1 MNIRT
6 MTAVAAVLSVAAVAG
21 CGGGGGQSAAPQT
34 TISGTVA
41 DGYLFKA
48 EVFLDRNGNYQQ
60 DSGEPATTTDVNG
73 RFSLAIT
80 PGEEALYPVVARA
93 VGSNTYD
100 MDAPAQP
107 LTQGYI
113 LTAPRGMHGFISP
126 ISTLLREKYETGNYA
141 SVSDAM
147 HEIRQQLGLT
157 VLNPASVVLSTDDF
171 VALSGST
178 NTTTRTEYQRVRT
191 VAGVIADLMAGQ
203 ISSDA
208 AVNVNRYRYI
218 MGRINLSLPQLCFE
232 ATQSANPDVANMRTR
247 YIGTIPG
254 TFVNMTGMFRNMTT
268 TTFWNLSGST
278 MVPRNRGGMMR

>member
-1 MNIRT
+1 M
-6 MTAVAAVLSVAAVAG
+6 
-21 CGGGGGQSAAPQT
+21 
-34 TISGTVA
+34 A
-41 DGYLFKA
+41 DGYLFRA

-60 DSGEPATTTDVNG
+60 DSGEPATTTDSNG
-73 RFSLAIT
+73 GFSLAVT
-80 PGEEALYPVVARA
+80 PGEEALYPVVVRA

-113 LTAPRGMHGFISP
+113 LTAPRGMYGFISP

-157 VLNPASVVLSTDDF
+157 VLNPASAVLSTDDF
-171 VALSGST
+171 VALSGPT
-178 NTTTRTEYQRVRT
+178 NTTTRTEYQRVRD
-191 VAGVIADLMAGQ
+191 VAGAIADLMAGQ
-203 ISSDA
+203 ISSDT

-218 MGRINLSLPQLCFE
+218 MGRINLNLPQICFE
-232 ATQSANPDVANMRTR
+232 ATQSANPDVASMRTR
-247 YIGTIPG
+247 YIGAIPG

-268 TTFWNLSGST
+268 TTFWNLSGT
-278 MVPRNRGGMMR
+278 TLVPRNRGGM